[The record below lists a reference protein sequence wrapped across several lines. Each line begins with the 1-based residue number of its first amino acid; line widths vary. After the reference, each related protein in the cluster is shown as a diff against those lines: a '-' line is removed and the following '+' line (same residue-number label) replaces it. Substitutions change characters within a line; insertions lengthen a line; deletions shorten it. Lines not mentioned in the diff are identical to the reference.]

1 MKQLCIGLCNFACDG
16 MSCVV
21 VVRWTVALIRCHGYT
36 CRINRTSS
44 SLTPFH
50 MLEGPSVS
58 LSRSSSSS
66 SIPQIV
72 KTPPFHHHYGARWR
86 DPARDSGN
94 SSHWFPLSPLDVAN
108 VEKLPQP
115 KQQDSH
121 TFFQIKIDLKS
132 IPEND
137 YEILIHYCISLNL
150 KTIRFVYI
158 EF

>member
-58 LSRSSSSS
+58 LSLVVVVVVVYRRSLKPLLFTTTTAPAGE
-66 SIPQIV
+66 IPQETRETLLIDFL
-72 KTPPFHHHYGARWR
+72 FHHSTL
-86 DPARDSGN
+86 PTLKN
-94 SSHWFPLSPLDVAN
+94 FLSPNNKTLTPSF
-108 VEKLPQP
+108 KL
-115 KQQDSH
+115 KL
-121 TFFQIKIDLKS
+121 IWNLYLKMITKS
-132 IPEND
+132 
-137 YEILIHYCISLNL
+137 S
-150 KTIRFVYI
+150 YI
-158 EF
+158 IA